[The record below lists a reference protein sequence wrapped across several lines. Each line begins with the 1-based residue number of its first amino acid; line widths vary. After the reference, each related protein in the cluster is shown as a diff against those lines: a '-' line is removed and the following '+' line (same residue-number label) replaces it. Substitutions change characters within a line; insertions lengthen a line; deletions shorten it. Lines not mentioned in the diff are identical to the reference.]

1 MGTRAALAAFREGR
15 FAAYARRL
23 VRRRTRRL
31 ARFVWGPTV
40 WWRRALASD
49 RWLRASTPFLRSIG
63 RKPTL
68 PYIEMHLVDHCNL
81 NCRSCSHYS
90 PVSPERFAS
99 PGEADRDFARLAGL
113 FRRVAEVRLMGGE
126 PLLHPDLDR
135 FVIAARRRLPNSRIA
150 LVTNGLRLASQPD
163 SFWDLLAAQRVE
175 LQVTSYPIVLDRGLI
190 KSRAA
195 EHGVA
200 CRFSAR
206 VRRFR
211 TVPMDPDGTRD
222 PDEMY
227 RLCGA
232 QRRCPFL
239 RDGAVYLCARIGMS
253 GLLADRFAAHLPIGS
268 CDRSVLDEVRDG
280 YDVLRFLAV
289 GAPWCRFCRRDATYD
304 FDWSRSRGSSDEWI
318 LPAADPP
325 CPGDPTSP

>member
-1 MGTRAALAAFREGR
+1 
-15 FAAYARRL
+15 
-23 VRRRTRRL
+23 
-31 ARFVWGPTV
+31 
-40 WWRRALASD
+40 
-49 RWLRASTPFLRSIG
+49 
-63 RKPTL
+63 
-68 PYIEMHLVDHCNL
+68 
-81 NCRSCSHYS
+81 
-90 PVSPERFAS
+90 
-99 PGEADRDFARLAGL
+99 
-113 FRRVAEVRLMGGE
+113 MGGE

-135 FVIAARRRLPNSRIA
+135 FIIAARRRLPNSRIA

-195 EHGVA
+195 
-200 CRFSAR
+200 
-206 VRRFR
+206 
-211 TVPMDPDGTRD
+211 
-222 PDEMY
+222 
-227 RLCGA
+227 
-232 QRRCPFL
+232 
-239 RDGAVYLCARIGMS
+239 VYSCARIGMS

-325 CPGDPTSP
+325 CSGGPTSP